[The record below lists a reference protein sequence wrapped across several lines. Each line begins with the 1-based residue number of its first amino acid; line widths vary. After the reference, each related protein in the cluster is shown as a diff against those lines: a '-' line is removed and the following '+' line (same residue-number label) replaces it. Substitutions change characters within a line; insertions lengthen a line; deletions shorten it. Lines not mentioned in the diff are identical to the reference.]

1 MLDDGKKFKIVF
13 EPGAFDGFE
22 GTQEELDELVAEIT
36 RLAESG
42 EIFEQGVL
50 LGEMDG
56 EELEGIEYDVP
67 ARATRVLN

>member
-1 MLDDGKKFKIVF
+1 MVEGKFKVVF

-42 EIFEQGVL
+42 EILEQGML
-50 LGEMDG
+50 LGDIDED
-56 EELEGIEYDVP
+56 ELDGIEDLIS
-67 ARATRVLN
+67 ASTARVLN